1 MINTFECLGIQD
13 PFQHEA
19 VPKHGIGE
27 ESPTNVDNTAGN
39 GRSCIL
45 PKKPNDYV
53 YT

>member
-1 MINTFECLGIQD
+1 MQD
-13 PFQHEA
+13 PFLHEV

-27 ESPTNVDNTAGN
+27 ESPFNVNDTAGN
-39 GRSCIL
+39 GRSCTI